1 MHRAE
6 CARSA
11 IADLFMKSEVN
22 MLKLIAKAQVA
33 LNSFKKDVSGA
44 ALVEYSLLI
53 GLITVAV
60 VATIV
65 VIGGW
70 VATQW
75 TDLQTEIGA

>member
-1 MHRAE
+1 
-6 CARSA
+6 
-11 IADLFMKSEVN
+11 
-22 MLKLIAKAQVA
+22 MLKLIAKTQVA
-33 LNSFKKDVSGA
+33 LHAFKTNKSGA

-65 VIGGW
+65 LVGGW

-75 TDLQTEIGA
+75 TNLNAAVTAAP

>member
-1 MHRAE
+1 MG
-6 CARSA
+6 
-11 IADLFMKSEVN
+11 LTMN
-22 MLKLIAKAQVA
+22 KLLAKAQVA
-33 LNSFKKDVSGA
+33 LNTFKKNESGA

-65 VIGGW
+65 IVGGW

-75 TDLQTEIGA
+75 TDLQAAVGA

>member
-1 MHRAE
+1 M
-6 CARSA
+6 
-11 IADLFMKSEVN
+11 N
-22 MLKLIAKAQVA
+22 KLIAKAQTA
-33 LNSFKKDVSGA
+33 LWQFKKNQEGA

-65 VIGGW
+65 IVGTW

-75 TDLQTEIGA
+75 TDLQTAVGA

>member
-1 MHRAE
+1 MNA
-6 CARSA
+6 
-11 IADLFMKSEVN
+11 L
-22 MLKLIAKAQVA
+22 LAKAQVA
-33 LNSFKKDVSGA
+33 LANFKKNESGA

-65 VIGGW
+65 IVGGW

-75 TDLQTEIGA
+75 TDLQAAVGA

>member
-1 MHRAE
+1 MN
-6 CARSA
+6 S
-11 IADLFMKSEVN
+11 L
-22 MLKLIAKAQVA
+22 LAKAQVA
-33 LNSFKKDVSGA
+33 LNSFKRNESGA

-65 VIGGW
+65 IVGGW

-75 TDLQTEIGA
+75 GNLQAAVGA

>member
-1 MHRAE
+1 
-6 CARSA
+6 
-11 IADLFMKSEVN
+11 
-22 MLKLIAKAQVA
+22 MLKLIAKTQVA

-65 VIGGW
+65 LVGGW

-75 TDLQTEIGA
+75 TNLNAAVTAAPAP